1 MSGFLEKYNTDDVF
15 LRGLITSLLKS
26 MNDKLKYI
34 QINDQQEVLETYIPF
49 FYSLTG
55 DESFLQDFFIKYTNC
70 KTDEVVAEG
79 NYDVIPRGV
88 VSLQSVQIDVQGLSN
103 KYTRMSYAQEDL
115 KGEMKTLSS
124 FTNSV
129 PLNIAFDVTIKVDTL
144 LDAFKIFQSVVTTF
158 YKTYQ
163 FSFEYEGFRIPA
175 QVGFPESYDMTK
187 QLEFSYQNNPQ
198 YIDFKFTVAAETY
211 FPEKDLSTEK
221 FRGNLMQTGIRM
233 EQLFAKNITPNGDRE
248 IL

>member
-34 QINDQQEVLETYIPF
+34 QINDQQDVLEVFIPF

-70 KTDEVVAEG
+70 KTDEIVAEG

-88 VSLQSVQIDVQGLSN
+88 ISLQSVQIDVQGLAN

-175 QVGFPESYDMTK
+175 QVGFP
-187 QLEFSYQNNPQ
+187 
-198 YIDFKFTVAAETY
+198 
-211 FPEKDLSTEK
+211 
-221 FRGNLMQTGIRM
+221 
-233 EQLFAKNITPNGDRE
+233 
-248 IL
+248 

>member
-49 FYSLTG
+49 FYQLTG

-88 VSLQSVQIDVQGLSN
+88 VSLQTVQIDVQGLSN
-103 KYTRMSYAQEDL
+103 KYTRMSYAQEDI

-124 FTNSV
+124 
-129 PLNIAFDVTIKVDTL
+129 L
-144 LDAFKIFQSVVTTF
+144 LI
-158 YKTYQ
+158 
-163 FSFEYEGFRIPA
+163 
-175 QVGFPESYDMTK
+175 
-187 QLEFSYQNNPQ
+187 Q
-198 YIDFKFTVAAETY
+198 Y
-211 FPEKDLSTEK
+211 
-221 FRGNLMQTGIRM
+221 R
-233 EQLFAKNITPNGDRE
+233 
-248 IL
+248 

>member
-1 MSGFLEKYNTDDVF
+1 MAEVF
-15 LRGLITSLLKS
+15 
-26 MNDKLKYI
+26 
-34 QINDQQEVLETYIPF
+34 
-49 FYSLTG
+49 
-55 DESFLQDFFIKYTNC
+55 
-70 KTDEVVAEG
+70 
-79 NYDVIPRGV
+79 
-88 VSLQSVQIDVQGLSN
+88 
-103 KYTRMSYAQEDL
+103 
-115 KGEMKTLSS
+115 
-124 FTNSV
+124 V
-129 PLNIAFDVTIKVDTL
+129 PLNR
-144 LDAFKIFQSVVTTF
+144 FQSVVTTF

-233 EQLFAKNITPNGDRE
+233 EQLFTKNVTPNGDRE